1 MGVGQALILTLDLN
15 LEPWHVWDM
24 VTPIEIWLF
33 LSSRAGRKLSIHRM
47 HRDAEEH
54 FNAHGQINFFEAQD
68 IIMDTRKIRDR
79 AIRQCGNRED
89 LFMALRDANHRA
101 MMEYGS
107 RKLKDAIEM
116 EKTHGKAI

>member
-1 MGVGQALILTLDLN
+1 
-15 LEPWHVWDM
+15 
-24 VTPIEIWLF
+24 
-33 LSSRAGRKLSIHRM
+33 M
-47 HRDAEEH
+47 HKDAEDH
-54 FNAHGQINFFEAQD
+54 FDAHGEIDFFEAQD

-79 AIRQCGNRED
+79 AIRQCESRED

-116 EKTHGKAI
+116 ERVHGKAV